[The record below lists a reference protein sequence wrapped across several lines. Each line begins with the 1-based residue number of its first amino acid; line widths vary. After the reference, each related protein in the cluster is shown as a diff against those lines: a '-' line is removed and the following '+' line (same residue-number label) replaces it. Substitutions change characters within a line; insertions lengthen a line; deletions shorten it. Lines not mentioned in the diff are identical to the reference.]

1 MTHLDIPVECSTGP
15 MQVDSPTDVQSNEV
29 PEAVV
34 QSGTSVNTIEEP
46 VEVDAESTGEFDPE
60 DAVTEPVQP
69 DASSVSQDMQTN
81 PIGVPLPSLSPAPV
95 STPQVVPTTTPDVI
109 TPTIPA
115 TPEVDN
121 ASLSSIKD
129 LTQAEVQYPSG
140 AAEEISDGEYDP
152 EESIEVV
159 KGAPMETEAVLQ
171 IEQVNEIPLS
181 TMAVQIVDEQPAAK
195 QNEGYWNNQTLQQL
209 CQSSVVVGGMEFEN
223 ENLPE
228 PGVPSDSYFD
238 DREVLEESVM
248 TRPSLETSIKKK
260 DPEELNVP
268 VNRPIE
274 ERVSPVVQNSLDVT
288 MAIPVTKNPQE
299 PFVIDLDPAYISE
312 EEEVE
317 MPSRLLM
324 EGIICRKR
332 LFWRMSSEE
341 IVFIGVWRVFV
352 NYEDATDVYIVNK
365 GPMYNITTN
374 RM

>member
-1 MTHLDIPVECSTGP
+1 
-15 MQVDSPTDVQSNEV
+15 
-29 PEAVV
+29 
-34 QSGTSVNTIEEP
+34 
-46 VEVDAESTGEFDPE
+46 
-60 DAVTEPVQP
+60 
-69 DASSVSQDMQTN
+69 
-81 PIGVPLPSLSPAPV
+81 
-95 STPQVVPTTTPDVI
+95 
-109 TPTIPA
+109 
-115 TPEVDN
+115 
-121 ASLSSIKD
+121 
-129 LTQAEVQYPSG
+129 
-140 AAEEISDGEYDP
+140 
-152 EESIEVV
+152 
-159 KGAPMETEAVLQ
+159 
-171 IEQVNEIPLS
+171 
-181 TMAVQIVDEQPAAK
+181 MAVQIVDEQPAAK